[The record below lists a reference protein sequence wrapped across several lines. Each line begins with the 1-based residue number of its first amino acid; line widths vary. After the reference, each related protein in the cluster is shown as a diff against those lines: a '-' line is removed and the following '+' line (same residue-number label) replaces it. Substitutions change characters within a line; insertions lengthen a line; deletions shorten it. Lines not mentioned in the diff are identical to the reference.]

1 MQRGVSLDEEL
12 SWIDQR
18 RRAEALMDGR
28 GDEAYRTPL
37 RVRYF
42 DGQLLT
48 AQDFR
53 DEQQYHLEKQRLHNR
68 LLHGVGIVTG
78 LEVVVVKGTTV
89 QVRPGLALDSH
100 GREIIVPDPQ
110 RTDAAQPTNEEGQPE
125 GERIAKGVVS
135 LRVGYREIDVEQ
147 GSLPAGEEKSPSRT
161 AEVYSLMVSPD
172 SPVGSD
178 NGIVLATIRVDGD
191 SIEVLR
197 GDQPRKKA
205 TRAPDTAEETR
216 PSGRP

>member
-1 MQRGVSLDEEL
+1 MNG
-12 SWIDQR
+12 I
-18 RRAEALMDGR
+18 

-48 AQDFR
+48 AQDFH

-68 LLHGVGIVTG
+68 LLHGAGIVTG
-78 LEVVVVKGTTV
+78 LEVGGVEGTTV
-89 QVRPGLALDSH
+89 QVSPGLAFDSH

-110 RTDAAQPTNEEGQPE
+110 RTDAAQPTNDEGQPE
-125 GERIAKGVVS
+125 GDRIDKGVVS
-135 LRVGYREIDVEQ
+135 LRAGYREMDV
-147 GSLPAGEEKSPSRT
+147 SAGEENRPSRT
-161 AEVYSLMVSPD
+161 AEVYRLMVSPD

-178 NGIVLATIRVDGD
+178 NGVVLATILVDGD
-191 SIEVLR
+191 SIEVLQ
-197 GDQPRKKA
+197 GEPRKKA
-205 TRAPDTAEETR
+205 TRAPDIAEETE

>member
-1 MQRGVSLDEEL
+1 MKG
-12 SWIDQR
+12 I
-18 RRAEALMDGR
+18 

-48 AQDFR
+48 AQDFQ

-68 LLHGVGIVTG
+68 LAHGAGIVTG
-78 LEVVVVKGTTV
+78 LKVEGVEGTTV

-110 RTDAAQPTNEEGQPE
+110 RTDAAQPTNKEGQPE
-125 GERIAKGVVS
+125 GDRIAKGVVS
-135 LRVGYREIDVEQ
+135 LRVGYREVDV
-147 GSLPAGEEKSPSRT
+147 GPLPTGEENSPSRT
-161 AEVYSLMVSPD
+161 AEVYRLMVSPD

-178 NGIVLATIRVDGD
+178 NGVVLALIRVDGD
-191 SIEVLR
+191 TIEVLP
-197 GDQPRKKA
+197 GDRPRKKA
-205 TRAPDTAEETR
+205 TRAPDTAEETG
-216 PSGRP
+216 PSGPP